1 MWSANTLFPSLSV
14 YLFYGSLLLYDIGS
28 MIPESK
34 LTRPL
39 FHEDLP
45 VLGNSTPSKDLEV
58 RSSLVEV
65 VFEIRV
71 SLPMGLM
78 LQVDPVPL

>member
-1 MWSANTLFPSLSV
+1 MKIFQSWEIQ
-14 YLFYGSLLLYDIGS
+14 LLL
-28 MIPESK
+28 K
-34 LTRPL
+34 TW
-39 FHEDLP
+39 
-45 VLGNSTPSKDLEV
+45 KV